1 MAESE
6 DIPEIDNDEPEETPG
21 YKAPAPKS
29 VKEIEE
35 LDQDDESLVKYKQ
48 TLLAGMEEGA
58 APKDDQRRVVVQK
71 MIFMSDGQTDIEKDL
86 TGNLEALKKQV
97 ITIKEGVE
105 YRLKIIFKVQH
116 EIVAGLK
123 YHHVIS
129 RKGVRGRNMA
139 ESEDIPEIDND
150 EPEETP
156 GYKAPAPKSV
166 KEIEELDQDDES
178 LVKYKQ
184 TLLAGMEEGAAPK
197 DDQRRVV
204 VQKMIFMSDGQTDIE
219 KDLTG
224 NLEALKKQVITIKE
238 GVEYRLK
245 IIFKVQHEIVAGL
258 KYHHVIS
265 RKGVR
270 VAKQN
275 YMVGSYGPKADPH
288 SYTTPVDEAP
298 KGMLARGSYKVKS
311 KFLDDDKNV
320 HLEWDWSFDIK
331 KDWD

>member
-129 RKGVRGRNMA
+129 RKGVRG
-139 ESEDIPEIDND
+139 S
-150 EPEETP
+150 
-156 GYKAPAPKSV
+156 
-166 KEIEELDQDDES
+166 
-178 LVKYKQ
+178 
-184 TLLAGMEEGAAPK
+184 
-197 DDQRRVV
+197 
-204 VQKMIFMSDGQTDIE
+204 
-219 KDLTG
+219 
-224 NLEALKKQVITIKE
+224 
-238 GVEYRLK
+238 
-245 IIFKVQHEIVAGL
+245 
-258 KYHHVIS
+258 
-265 RKGVR
+265 
-270 VAKQN
+270 
-275 YMVGSYGPKADPH
+275 
-288 SYTTPVDEAP
+288 
-298 KGMLARGSYKVKS
+298 
-311 KFLDDDKNV
+311 
-320 HLEWDWSFDIK
+320 SF
-331 KDWD
+331 